1 MAYCKECGAYVAEG
15 LTKCPACGKSLR
27 EPKKKKVDRDDSWD
41 IYEDNGRPCGSAS
54 QSERRGYDR
63 SFGSAYDSSSGRSGS
78 YDARGGYSGSYERGG
93 RDYRGDYGR
102 RSDGWSSSTEQR
114 IFAALSYV
122 SWLFVIPLL
131 LRRNDPFVRSHLN
144 QGIVLFIISC
154 LCFFIGI
161 LGWLVNIGVF
171 FFCLAG
177 GINALMGRIVCLP
190 IVSSI
195 EILK

>member
-41 IYEDNGRPCGSAS
+41 IYEDNGRPRGSAR

-63 SFGSAYDSSSGRSGS
+63 GFGSAYDSSSGRSGS

-102 RSDGWSSSTEQR
+102 RSDGWSISTEQR
-114 IFAALSYV
+114 IFAVLSYV

-161 LGWLVNIGVF
+161 LGWLVNIAVF